1 MPPKQSR
8 EDPLALSGLDP
19 ERIDEA
25 IQEKKVKP
33 PKPPS
38 EIEIAK
44 EQRLLKKEERL
55 AGGGASSSA
64 APPPADNYAAR
75 SKLLDKL
82 GAYRERFP
90 WLKSRNKTVKN
101 MEEIEDELHYFELQL
116 ANANHKS
123 SNMPGRLLVAGMAA
137 LETSTQFYNPLGLNL
152 KGLGQ
157 VTKENLDEFEP
168 ILDELVIKY
177 GGGAYMPPEYRLA
190 LSLGAV
196 IFTVHT
202 ANSGDLH
209 LAQAMARAH
218 EAVKKP
224 AGSEGL

>member
-116 ANANHKS
+116 NPWIAL
-123 SNMPGRLLVAGMAA
+123 RLVVINDAVEFRDRVGDMLVA
-137 LETSTQFYNPLGLNL
+137 
-152 KGLGQ
+152 
-157 VTKENLDEFEP
+157 
-168 ILDELVIKY
+168 
-177 GGGAYMPPEYRLA
+177 
-190 LSLGAV
+190 
-196 IFTVHT
+196 FT
-202 ANSGDLH
+202 
-209 LAQAMARAH
+209 
-218 EAVKKP
+218 
-224 AGSEGL
+224 